1 MVGKQLPPDSVWRF
15 WENKTRMRILKDSE
29 MRSDKVAKER
39 EQMLKNLE
47 DDGKKAKT
55 VKRKKKLQEDC
66 VKMMTKLVEDWE
78 SDKIKEEE
86 EVFKRLEDAEKKKKI
101 CAAVVVKMTPTDDS
115 QVQLTTCSSSRPETA
130 TEDRMTDYNVTS
142 FKKMTPPCRQTPTE
156 FKLMQKMTAPPR
168 THQTEA
174 DCSSAKTRRV
184 KDIAARFNTGQ
195 PNHLPSAKLSG
206 QQSKNVI
213 TKPSK
218 VLCS

>member
-1 MVGKQLPPDSVWRF
+1 MNI
-15 WENKTRMRILKDSE
+15 ENDR
-29 MRSDKVAKER
+29 
-39 EQMLKNLE
+39 
-47 DDGKKAKT
+47 KKAKT

-66 VKMMTKLVEDWE
+66 VKMITTPGEDWE
-78 SDKIKEEE
+78 SDKFKEEE
-86 EVFKRLEDAEKKKKI
+86 EEFKRLEDAEKKKKI
-101 CAAVVVKMTPTDDS
+101 CAAVMVKMTPADDS

-130 TEDRMTDYNVTS
+130 TEDKMTDYNVTS

-174 DCSSAKTRRV
+174 DCSTAKTRRV

-206 QQSKNVI
+206 QQSK
-213 TKPSK
+213 K
-218 VLCS
+218 